1 MGESLSP
8 VCRRRKLA
16 TTSSH
21 HQVKAATERPLAVA
35 LHFRKRPTEA
45 VAPAPPLAP
54 RLGGWKTEAVGCWPV
69 CRRFLPRVR
78 RSTLNRAHI
87 QWKGVKIFF
96 PLARLLHLL
105 LPPPLT
111 PRRHTLLGLLA
122 KTRQKIDWLLIPTT
136 VWQTFPLKFQ
146 QINRIT
152 VSGHWISFP
161 ELNQMAK
168 TRQRGLLKII

>member
-69 CRRFLPRVR
+69 CRRFRPRA
-78 RSTLNRAHI
+78 TFNTQQGTHTM
-87 QWKGVKIFF
+87 KGSKNLLSLGATAA
-96 PLARLLHLL
+96 LAAAAAVNAT
-105 LPPPLT
+105 PPP
-111 PRRHTLLGLLA
+111 PSHTALLGLLA
-122 KTRQKIDWLLIPTT
+122 KTRQKI
-136 VWQTFPLKFQ
+136 
-146 QINRIT
+146 
-152 VSGHWISFP
+152 
-161 ELNQMAK
+161 E
-168 TRQRGLLKII
+168 